1 MNKTDIANIKKEL
14 AKRKAANYKWSE
26 GGDMPKDD
34 VMLRTTKELETLIE
48 NFSNN
53 KKVIAEQEVKKLV
66 DEIFAEFSDN
76 PEDNMI
82 VLGAC
87 NYYEDSRCV
96 GEYGCDEALDLI
108 NFDGYAHKYNKLA
121 YPIGRFWDIPNWNNE
136 NTIDKDRCE
145 KLIKKSNKI
154 IAKFKDLGLS
164 SIENF
169 WNDDNDALSECWYGV
184 HAITKDYKIVTFVIR
199 DDGMLCDEKGFE
211 TFHNSI
217 IYTIK

>member
-26 GGDMPKDD
+26 GGDMSKDD
-34 VMLRTTKELETLIE
+34 VMLRTTKELETLIK

-53 KKVIAEQEVKKLV
+53 KKKIAEQEVKKLV
-66 DEIFAEFSDN
+66 DKIFVEFSDD

-87 NYYEDSRCV
+87 NYYDDSRCV
-96 GEYGCDEALDLI
+96 NTCDDPLDLI
-108 NFDGYAHKYNKLA
+108 NFDGFAHKYNKIA
-121 YPIGRFWDIPNWNNE
+121 YPIGRDWDIPNWD
-136 NTIDKDRCE
+136 NTNAKDKDKYE
-145 KLIKKSNKI
+145 NLVKQSNKI
-154 IAKFKDLGLS
+154 VAKFGDLGLS
-164 SIENF
+164 NIEKF
-169 WNDDNDALSECWYGV
+169 WNDDNDALNECWYGV

-199 DDGMLCDEKGFE
+199 DDGMLCDEDGFE

>member
-26 GGDMPKDD
+26 GGDMSKDD
-34 VMLRTTKELETLIE
+34 VMLRTTKELETLVSDF
-48 NFSNN
+48 NNN
-53 KKVIAEQEVKKLV
+53 KKTIAEQEVKKLV
-66 DEIFAEFSDN
+66 NEIFAEFSDN

-96 GEYGCDEALDLI
+96 NKCDDPLYSI
-108 NFDGYAHKYNKLA
+108 NFNGFAHKYNKIA
-121 YPIGRFWDIPNWNNE
+121 YPIGRDWDIPNWNNE
-136 NTIDKDRCE
+136 NTIDKDRYK

-154 IAKFKDLGLS
+154 IENFGDLGLS
-164 SIENF
+164 SIEKF
-169 WNDDNDALSECWYGV
+169 WDDDNDALNECWYGV

-199 DDGMLCDEKGFE
+199 DDGMLCDEEGFE